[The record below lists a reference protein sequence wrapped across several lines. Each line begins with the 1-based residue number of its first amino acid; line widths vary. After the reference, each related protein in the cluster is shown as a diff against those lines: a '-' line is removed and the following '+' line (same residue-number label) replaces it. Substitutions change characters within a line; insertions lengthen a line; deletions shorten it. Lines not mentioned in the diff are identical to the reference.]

1 MDNMVDFSDIQRAKE
16 RLEGMVNHTEVTSD
30 LKLGEQLG
38 TEVCLKWESHQ
49 ITGAFKVRGG
59 LNTVL
64 SLPEERRESGVV
76 VSSSGNHGLGV
87 SYAAKQER
95 IPAIVYVPDY
105 ASKKKITAMR
115 ELGAEV
121 RVVDGGYSL
130 AEERGI
136 RVAEEKGA
144 VFISPYNHPEVIAGQ
159 GTIILEWLEQTLD
172 LDTVLLP
179 VGGGGLGSGIGLA
192 FKVLRP
198 TSHLIGVQT
207 EGSAFLHENW
217 HGRDIETVKILPNL
231 ADGLT
236 GIVDPQSITLPL
248 TRRLFDDFQL
258 VNDDEIARAVAY
270 CYEEHGEIVEG
281 AAAVGLAALLARKP
295 ENLGRSVGVL
305 ITGGN
310 ITPDQHRDIL
320 DRAGV

>member
-1 MDNMVDFSDIQRAKE
+1 MVNFPGVQRAME
-16 RLEGMVNHTEVTSD
+16 RLEDMVNLTDVTPD
-30 LKLGEQLG
+30 PKLGEQLE

-49 ITGAFKVRGG
+49 ITGAFKVRGA
-59 LNTVL
+59 LNAVL
-64 SLPEERRESGVV
+64 SLPEERREAGVV
-76 VSSSGNHGLGV
+76 ASSSGNHGLGV
-87 SYAAKQER
+87 SYAAKQAD
-95 IPAIVYVPDY
+95 ILAIVYVPDY
-105 ASKKKITAMR
+105 ASQKKIVAMR

-121 RVVDGGYSL
+121 RVVEGGYSS
-130 AEERGI
+130 AEETAVRL
-136 RVAEEKGA
+136 AEEKGA
-144 VFISPYNHPEVIAGQ
+144 VFISPYNHPDVIAGQ

-172 LDTVLLP
+172 LDTVVLP

-192 FKVLRP
+192 LKALRP

-217 HGRDIETVKILPNL
+217 HRRDMEAVKVLPNL
-231 ADGLT
+231 AEGLS
-236 GIVDPQSITLPL
+236 GRVDPQSITLTL
-248 TRRLFDDFQL
+248 TRRLFDDFLL
-258 VNDDEIARAVAY
+258 VNDDEIAQAVAY
-270 CYEEHGEIVEG
+270 CYEAHGEMVEG
-281 AAAVGLAALLARKP
+281 AAAVGLAALLAGKT